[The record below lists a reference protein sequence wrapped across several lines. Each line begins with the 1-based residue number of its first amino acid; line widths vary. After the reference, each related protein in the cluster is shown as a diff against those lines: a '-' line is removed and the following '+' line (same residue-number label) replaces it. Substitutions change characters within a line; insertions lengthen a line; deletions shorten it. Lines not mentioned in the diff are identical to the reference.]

1 MNDQEHLVHKGAS
14 LSVQSATSRTSM
26 SYQDRLDVGVL
37 TAAVPADLV
46 DEVIDRAGCREL
58 RHRRLPARVVVYF
71 VLGLCLF
78 HAADRF
84 CPPGY
89 RAVIKMLADRWRG
102 VFCGAGHVSASALA
116 QARQRLG
123 AKPLQM
129 LFERVRGPA
138 AVSAHSWS
146 HAFGR
151 RVVAWD
157 GTTIAVPDSADNAAA
172 FGYQGQSKTGPAG
185 TGSGC
190 AIGANPLLRLMTLVE
205 CGTHA
210 IIDAVFDGV
219 AHAGEIVLAQRLVA
233 ALTPG
238 MLHLADRNFLGH
250 SLWSTAAATGADL
263 IWRAKSNIYLVP
275 TTHLPDRSYLAI
287 LPTPRESRRLG
298 NLRSYHGRNEI
309 PREGA
314 TVRVVEFTIT
324 IHTSTG
330 ATRTETYRLVTT
342 LLDHTEAPATRIA
355 AIYHE
360 RWESEGTYSQLK
372 PRLIGTDV
380 ALRSRTADGIAQ
392 EVYAYLIVYQ
402 ALTALRVEAA
412 TTARLDPDRISFL
425 ITIRAVRT
433 DITNHAPHQ
442 TARRR
447 RTVITDMTQNQLGPR
462 RPRTSPHQR
471 IPTSSTHPNKRRDQ
485 PRPST
490 KIHTEITITA
500 ALT

>member
-1 MNDQEHLVHKGAS
+1 
-14 LSVQSATSRTSM
+14 
-26 SYQDRLDVGVL
+26 LDVGVL

-46 DEVIDRAGCREL
+46 DDVIDQAGCREL

-78 HAADRF
+78 NAADRF

-89 RAVIKMLADRWRG
+89 RAVIKMLAGRWHG
-102 VFCGAGHVSASALA
+102 VLSGAAHVSASALA

-129 LFERVRGPA
+129 LFDRVRGPA
-138 AVSAHSWS
+138 AGSAHPWS

-157 GTTIAVPDSADNAAA
+157 GTTIAVPDSADNAAG
-172 FGYQGQSKTGPAG
+172 FGYQGQSKAQPAG
-185 TGSGC
+185 TGAGC
-190 AIGANPLLRLMTLVE
+190 AVGANPLLRLMTLVE

-219 AHAGEIVLAQRLVA
+219 AHASEIVLAKRLVA
-233 ALTPG
+233 SLAPG
-238 MLHLADRNFLGH
+238 MLHLADRNFLGY
-250 SLWSTAAATGADL
+250 SLWATAAATGADL
-263 IWRAKSNIYLVP
+263 IWRAKSNIYLAP
-275 TTHLPDRSYLAI
+275 TAHLPDRSYLAI

-298 NLRSYHGRNEI
+298 NLRAYHGRNEI
-309 PREGA
+309 PREGS

-324 IHTSTG
+324 IHASTG

-342 LLDHTEAPATRIA
+342 LLNHSEAPAAHIA
-355 AIYHE
+355 ALYHE

-372 PRLIGTDV
+372 PRLIGTDI
-380 ALRSRTADGIAQ
+380 ALRSRTTDGIAQ
-392 EVYAYLIVYQ
+392 EIYAFLIVYQ
-402 ALTALRVEAA
+402 ALTTLRVEAA
-412 TTARLDPDRISFL
+412 TTAHLDPDRISFL
-425 ITIRAVRT
+425 ITIRAVRA
-433 DITNHAPHQ
+433 DITNHPQHQ
-442 TARRR
+442 PAHRR
-447 RTVITDMTQNQLGPR
+447 RTIIKDMINEQLRPR

-471 IPTSSTHPNKRRDQ
+471 IPTSNTYPNKRRDQ

-490 KIHTEITITA
+490 KIRTEISITGGQ
-500 ALT
+500 T